1 MVAAVGP
8 VPQKTNMHLVKT
20 GLVTLQGLNTA
31 HKKQRVTVDDWT
43 EGKSAQDQRAE
54 PHNTHRRYP

>member
-43 EGKSAQDQRAE
+43 EGKSAQDQRTE
-54 PHNTHRRYP
+54 LT